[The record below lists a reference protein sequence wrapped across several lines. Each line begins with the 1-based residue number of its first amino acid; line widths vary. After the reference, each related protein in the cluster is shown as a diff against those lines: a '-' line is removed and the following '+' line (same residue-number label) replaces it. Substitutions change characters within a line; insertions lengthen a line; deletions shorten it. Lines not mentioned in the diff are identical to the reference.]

1 MAQATKMQAVGQ
13 LASGIAHDFNNIL
26 TAILGPCD
34 QLLARHPVGTPDYD
48 DIEQVRQNGNRAANL
63 VRQLLAFARQQTLRP
78 QVLDVAGVIDGLQPL
93 LKRLLGPDVDLIVI
107 NHGGAAAVR
116 ADPGQLEQVLVN
128 LSLNARDAMSAR
140 GRLTIAIRGVP
151 AAEVSAL
158 GHRIIPT
165 INLVAIA
172 VSDTGTGFAPA
183 IAAKIFEPFFTTK
196 PVGQETELRRS
207 TVYGIVKQTGGFVFA
222 EAAPGGGTCFVV
234 YLPASAAPPPPPPPP
249 AAPPRERPA
258 LDATVLLVEDDRAV
272 RIVVDRAL
280 QRHGLT
286 VVAVAALELM
296 ERDAAGIDLLVS
308 DVVMPGMDGV
318 DLLHAARARRPALP
332 VVLMSGYAEPPQR
345 RPLDRAGVVFLSK
358 PFAID
363 DLLDAVHAA
372 LAAGSLDTVSLP
384 AIDG

>member
-1 MAQATKMQAVGQ
+1 M
-13 LASGIAHDFNNIL
+13 
-26 TAILGPCD
+26 
-34 QLLARHPVGTPDYD
+34 
-48 DIEQVRQNGNRAANL
+48 
-63 VRQLLAFARQQTLRP
+63 
-78 QVLDVAGVIDGLQPL
+78 
-93 LKRLLGPDVDLIVI
+93 
-107 NHGGAAAVR
+107 
-116 ADPGQLEQVLVN
+116 
-128 LSLNARDAMSAR
+128 
-140 GRLTIAIRGVP
+140 
-151 AAEVSAL
+151 
-158 GHRIIPT
+158 
-165 INLVAIA
+165 
-172 VSDTGTGFAPA
+172 
-183 IAAKIFEPFFTTK
+183 
-196 PVGQETELRRS
+196 
-207 TVYGIVKQTGGFVFA
+207 
-222 EAAPGGGTCFVV
+222 
-234 YLPASAAPPPPPPPP
+234 YLPASAAPPPPPP

-272 RIVVDRAL
+272 VLVVDRAL

-384 AIDG
+384 VIDG